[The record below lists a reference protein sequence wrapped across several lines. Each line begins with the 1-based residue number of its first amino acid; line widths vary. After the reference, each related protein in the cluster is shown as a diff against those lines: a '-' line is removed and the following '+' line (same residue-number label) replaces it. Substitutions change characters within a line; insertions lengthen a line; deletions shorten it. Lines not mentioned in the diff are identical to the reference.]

1 MKNLILLY
9 IGLFFSITACEK
21 DINPIGENPPTL
33 LSPADADSFNDI
45 LIMPDGALNF
55 DGQVYST
62 HNGDEP
68 TVNAIDYIVSGT
80 SGATTIIK
88 LSYANAIPRLG
99 GCFVQV
105 EGASSYY
112 KIPFPGN
119 PTTSGTWSLPIGIPE
134 SITPVKFCMSFY
146 VYDSSDKV
154 SEATTAC
161 INMVPE

>member
-33 LSPADADSFNDI
+33 LSPADADSLNDI

-68 TVNAIDYIVSGT
+68 TVNAIDYIVSGA

-99 GCFVQV
+99 GCIVQV

-134 SITPVKFCMSFY
+134 SVRPVKFCMSFY
-146 VYDSSDKV
+146 VYDSSGKV

-161 INMVPE
+161 INVVPE